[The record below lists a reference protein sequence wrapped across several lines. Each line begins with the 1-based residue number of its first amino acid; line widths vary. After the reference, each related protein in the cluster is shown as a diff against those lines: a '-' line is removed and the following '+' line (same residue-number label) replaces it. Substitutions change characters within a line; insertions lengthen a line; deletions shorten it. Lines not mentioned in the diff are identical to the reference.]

1 MEVLLA
7 FAFVSGIVTILSP
20 CILPV
25 LPVVLS
31 GSTGSG
37 RSRPVGVIIGF
48 VSGFTFFTLAL
59 SSLVRALGIPPD
71 ALRIAAVVFIVLFG
85 LVLVVPVLRNLFE
98 RAASYL
104 AGLRNNTPSAGNQ
117 GARKPWN
124 GLVSGIP
131 IGLSLGLLWTPCVGP
146 IMASVIGLAVSRG
159 ADNGAVLITLAYSL
173 GTSIPM
179 FAIMAG
185 GRALLTRVPAL
196 VRNTGRIQQ
205 GFGVILILVGI
216 GVGLGWDTKFQSF
229 VLERFPGYGAG
240 LTAFEDTEPVR
251 EALDRR
257 FDEAAGPQAGETMT
271 AMTALDGTN
280 PAAGVFRGAGP
291 SRPEAGVTGRYGFA
305 PGFVT
310 DGLWFNTEPYTVN
323 ADRAFGP
330 SGDARQAEPAS
341 AGEANGVREAMP
353 TLSGVEPADSD
364 PERANASALTMEA
377 LRGKVVLIDFWT
389 YSCINCVRTLPYLRA
404 WYEEYRDDGFVIVG
418 VHTPEFEFEKRPS
431 NVERAMRDLGV
442 TWPVVLDNEYE
453 QWNAYANRYWPA
465 HYFIDATGQVRYFHF
480 GEGKYE
486 ESERVIKE
494 LLAEAGASTN
504 ETIVSAPDITLNSRT
519 PETYLGY
526 RRAKG
531 FVSAEIPV
539 RDRPASYSPTE
550 TPGNGEWQLE
560 GTWTVA
566 GQYIVPEREGRLE
579 LGFNARNVFLVIE
592 PEQDGASVEV
602 LVDGAP
608 PPDTGDVN
616 NGLLVPNGSR
626 LYQLVGLE
634 RPGEHV
640 LSLTVRGK
648 LRLFAFT
655 FG

>member
-31 GSTGSG
+31 GSTGGG
-37 RSRPVGVIIGF
+37 RSRPIGVIIGF

-85 LVLVVPVLRNLFE
+85 LVLVVPALRNRFE
-98 RAASYL
+98 RAASSL
-104 AGLRNNTPSAGNQ
+104 AGLRRSAPAAEKPGN
-117 GARKPWN
+117 RKPGT
-124 GLVSGIP
+124 GLASGIP

-159 ADNGAVLITLAYSL
+159 VDNGAVLITLAYSL

-205 GFGVILILVGI
+205 GFGVLLILVGI
-216 GVGLGWDTKFQSF
+216 GVGLGWDTRFQTF
-229 VLERFPGYGAG
+229 VLDRFPGYGAG
-240 LTAFEDTEPVR
+240 LTAFEDAEPVR
-251 EALDRR
+251 DALDRR
-257 FDEAAGPQAGETMT
+257 FEETAEPGLESGGGAMT
-271 AMTALDGTN
+271 AMTAMTAQDGTN
-280 PAAGVFRGAGP
+280 PAARLFRGAG
-291 SRPEAGVTGRYGFA
+291 SARPEAGVTGRYGAA
-305 PGFVT
+305 PEFVT
-310 DGLWFNTEPYTVN
+310 DGLWFNTEP
-323 ADRAFGP
+323 
-330 SGDARQAEPAS
+330 
-341 AGEANGVREAMP
+341 
-353 TLSGVEPADSD
+353 
-364 PERANASALTMEA
+364 LTIEA
-377 LRGKVVLIDFWT
+377 LRGKVVLVDFWT
-389 YSCINCVRTLPYLRA
+389 YSCVNCVRTIPYLKA
-404 WYEEYRDDGFVIVG
+404 WYEEYRDDGFVIIG

-442 TWPVVLDNEYE
+442 TWPVVLDNEYA

-465 HYFIDATGQVRYFHF
+465 HYFIDAAGQVRYFHF
-480 GEGKYE
+480 GEGKYD

-494 LLAEAGASTN
+494 LLAEAGA
-504 ETIVSAPDITLNSRT
+504 ETDESLVSAPDITRSSRT

-531 FVSAEIPV
+531 FVSTEAPV
-539 RDRPASYSPTE
+539 RDRPAAYMPAG
-550 TPGNGEWQLE
+550 TPENGEWHLD

-566 GQYIVPEREGRLE
+566 GQYVVPETEGRLE
-579 LGFNARNVFLVIE
+579 LGFSARNVFLVIE
-592 PEQDGASVEV
+592 PEQAGGSVEV
-602 LVDGAP
+602 LVDGTPA
-608 PPDTGDVN
+608 PDTGDVK
-616 NGLLVPNGSR
+616 NGLLVPDGSR